1 MRRLRTGSFTWRWF
15 FIFCVCLVHERY
27 MVLLPLFYFSL
38 IFRLSRNWKL
48 WAAPTVGF
56 ALIQLLR
63 FVFIGTISPPGPAE
77 TNVVDTISVSSVL
90 HFVLSQIA
98 YIFGI
103 NAGPE
108 HLNGQNFRE
117 APLWVIIL
125 IALADL
131 MIAMLVLA
139 FLIRVI
145 QGKEDGS
152 VLAEGIP
159 VCGIYRSLYRLL
171 QRDHPR
177 GDALGLCFWRQRCYS
192 FPGCTAV

>member
-1 MRRLRTGSFTWRWF
+1 M
-15 FIFCVCLVHERY
+15 
-27 MVLLPLFYFSL
+27 
-38 IFRLSRNWKL
+38 
-48 WAAPTVGF
+48 
-56 ALIQLLR
+56 
-63 FVFIGTISPPGPAE
+63 
-77 TNVVDTISVSSVL
+77 VDTISVSSVL

-145 QGKEDGS
+145 LKERRWFRTCRRHS
-152 VLAEGIP
+152 CLWHLSEP
-159 VCGIYRSLYRLL
+159 VSSA
-171 QRDHPR
+171 P
-177 GDALGLCFWRQRCYS
+177 A
-192 FPGCTAV
+192 